1 MNYNV
6 ADVLNLAKATMK
18 VHGFNVSQ
26 TMDAIRSIKGVTEEE
41 FDLIERA
48 LIEIR
53 FQELGLT
60 NKDILKMA
68 ISNGYWYKSV
78 TSDDPYAKNDHLF
91 DENLGRVK
99 VTNFF
104 AVVFNLLDC

>member
-26 TMDAIRSIKGVTEEE
+26 TMDAIRSIQGVTEEE

-53 FQELGLT
+53 FQELGMT
-60 NKDILKMA
+60 NKDILVLA
-68 ISNGYWYKSV
+68 IANGYWYKSV
-78 TSDDPYAKNDHLF
+78 TSDDPLDKNDTLY
-91 DENLGRVK
+91 DENIGRVK
-99 VTNFF
+99 VTNLF
-104 AVVFNLLDC
+104 AVVFDILDC

>member
-6 ADVLNLAKATMK
+6 ADVLSLAKATMK
-18 VHGFNVSQ
+18 IHGFSVSQ
-26 TMDAIRSIKGVTEEE
+26 TMDAIRSVQGITEEE

-48 LIEIR
+48 LIEIK
-53 FQELGLT
+53 FQELGMT
-60 NKDILKMA
+60 NKDILELTIA
-68 ISNGYWYKSV
+68 NAYWYKSV
-78 TSDDPYAKNDHLF
+78 KSDDPLDKNDSLF

-104 AVVFNLLDC
+104 AVTFDLLDC